1 MADLDDF
8 FAKKDKKKK
17 GTKKFSQANTEVIA
31 KNLEETAIKEQ
42 LQQDKDITNIGDEMN
57 PENVNQQLSWI
68 SRQFKLNSKDET
80 DDDEWDDYRENKKDY
95 TGLKIE
101 TLVIEDVEK
110 PAVEE
115 ETEVNEN
122 GEVVKKEESGPWNK
136 KDGERSN
143 SSEAESPVV
152 ESKPLP
158 GAAVVM
164 EQPNVVGG
172 AYVPPGARNREGGG
186 PSSAVEARKPPRRMK
201 AAPDISSAINF
212 PSLSSAAEDTAP
224 KGAWGKKLVRDEA
237 AFEEV
242 RGDYNSKNQNHR
254 SSDGPKLTLGNKFD
268 ALRDE

>member
-17 GTKKFSQANTEVIA
+17 GTKKFSQANTDVIA
-31 KNLEETAIKEQ
+31 KNLEESAIKEQ

-57 PENVNQQLSWI
+57 PENVNQQ
-68 SRQFKLNSKDET
+68 

-101 TLVIEDVEK
+101 TLVIEDPEK
-110 PAVEE
+110 PVVEE

-122 GEVVKKEESGPWNK
+122 GEVVKKKDEAGPWNK

-143 SSEAESPVV
+143 SSEVESPVV

-158 GAAVVM
+158 GAVT

-172 AYVPPGARNREGGG
+172 AYVPPAMRG
-186 PSSAVEARKPPRRMK
+186 SAAQPTATEARKPPRRMR

-212 PSLSSAAEDTAP
+212 PSLSAAAEDTAP
-224 KGAWGKKLVRDEA
+224 KGAWGKKLVKDDA

-242 RGDYNSKNQNHR
+242 RGDYSKPQNQHR
-254 SSDGPKLTLGNKFD
+254 STDGPKLTLGNKFD

>member
-17 GTKKFSQANTEVIA
+17 GTKKFSQANTDVIA
-31 KNLEETAIKEQ
+31 KNLEESAIKEQ
-42 LQQDKDITNIGDEMN
+42 LQQDKDITNIGEEMN
-57 PENVNQQLSWI
+57 PENVNQQ
-68 SRQFKLNSKDET
+68 

-101 TLVIEDVEK
+101 TLVIEDPEK
-110 PAVEE
+110 PVVEE

-122 GEVVKKEESGPWNK
+122 GEVVKKKEESGPWNK

-158 GAAVVM
+158 GTVI

-172 AYVPPGARNREGGG
+172 AYVPPAMRRAEGGG
-186 PSSAVEARKPPRRMK
+186 AQPSVLEPRKPPARRMK

-212 PSLSSAAEDTAP
+212 PSLSAAAEDTAP

-242 RGDYNSKNQNHR
+242 RGDYSKNQHR
-254 SSDGPKLTLGNKFD
+254 GPDGPKLRLGNKFD